1 MCPGVPSEP
10 WLVIDEGGRPAD
22 SVDNVEC
29 CDSSEEPEPRLTIN
43 PGGCVDARRGGKV
56 GAGCIDAVRLGSG
69 GGPPGRRCWASS
81 CGDSAIVCSTAGVE
95 TILLGLGGINGL
107 VLTGASAVV
116 EMTGTVWLLAST
128 AGRPGGGGGGGRL
141 RKGSGLGAPVKLCCF
156 LRAAI
161 LSARLL
167 NWGSSVSAMM
177 LAGKRGL
184 KCAILFKRCLV
195 WSAKTG
201 RWRCGWRVATS
212 NSETAWRRGGH
223 VSCQRRRRMRGY
235 DSKSSERIGNDSEG
249 DVEGDSGKKGLHGGM
264 NWKIWKV
271 SKDLGSAQAPGDHCP
286 VHA

>member
-1 MCPGVPSEP
+1 MAGREGSLGGRLGRGGSAGSALLGGRSEGIDRLVLTALAAAAASSRSLRVGGNFGRLAGSYAGGSLCPGVPSEP

-43 PGGCVDARRGGKV
+43 PGGCVDVRRGGKV
-56 GAGCIDAVRLGSG
+56 GADCIDDVRLGSG

-107 VLTGASAVV
+107 LLTGASAVV

-177 LAGKRGL
+177 LAGKKGPQMCDSVQEVPCMVCENRKVEVRLERGD
-184 KCAILFKRCLV
+184 K
-195 WSAKTG
+195 
-201 RWRCGWRVATS
+201 
-212 NSETAWRRGGH
+212 
-223 VSCQRRRRMRGY
+223 Q
-235 DSKSSERIGNDSEG
+235 
-249 DVEGDSGKKGLHGGM
+249 
-264 NWKIWKV
+264 
-271 SKDLGSAQAPGDHCP
+271 Q
-286 VHA
+286 